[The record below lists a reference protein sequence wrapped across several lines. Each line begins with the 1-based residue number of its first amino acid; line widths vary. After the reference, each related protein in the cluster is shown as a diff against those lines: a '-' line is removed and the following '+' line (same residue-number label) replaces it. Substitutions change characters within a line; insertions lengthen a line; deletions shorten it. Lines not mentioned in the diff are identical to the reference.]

1 MAHRVSLRY
10 LVVKLAA
17 SAEEVVSQLRGS
29 ATTSLPEALVKGV
42 ETFQRQLTAVGVITG
57 TAMAP
62 TFNGNSVTQSEN
74 SQAVEQFLMRLLPRP
89 AARRTVFDGDVVALT
104 SPLPG
109 SPESCQVMVRRVAA
123 LEGDEMV
130 SDEPEVDGSFRIPD
144 GHCWVLADN
153 EALSPPAVI
162 DSRTFG
168 PLPLSNIIGRVM
180 YAARSETDHGPIENS
195 EAGMASDAPV
205 LEAELDIDRLVGT
218 SDQGEK

>member
-29 ATTSLPEALVKGV
+29 ATTSFPEALVKGV
-42 ETFQRQLTAVGVITG
+42 ETFRRQLTAVGVITG

-62 TFNGNSVTQSEN
+62 TLNGSSLTQPD
-74 SQAVEQFLMRLLPRP
+74 AVEQFLMRLLPRP

-109 SPESCQVMVRRVAA
+109 SPGSSHQIMVRRVAA

-153 EALSPPAVI
+153 ESLVPPAVI

-180 YAARSETDHGPIENS
+180 YAARSETDHGPVENS
-195 EAGMASDAPV
+195 DAGMASDAPV
-205 LEAELDIDRLVGT
+205 LEAELDLDRLVGT
-218 SDQGEK
+218 SDQEES